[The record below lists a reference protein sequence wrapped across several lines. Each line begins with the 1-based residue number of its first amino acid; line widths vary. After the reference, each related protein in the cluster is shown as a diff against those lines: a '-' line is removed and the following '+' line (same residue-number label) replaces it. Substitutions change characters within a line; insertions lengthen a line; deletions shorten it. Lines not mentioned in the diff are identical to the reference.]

1 MILAQMLYEETGKRS
16 GPAYASDIMKGY
28 EVRSKAADFRAQE
41 TIRETTQR
49 INDASKGV
57 NQLKVEFKTLFL
69 HNFKSHRDLT
79 VNFGEMTKITGDNAK
94 GKSSVLKQSHGYCI
108 AWTCWEASQTQ
119 HQLTMNTIIH

>member
-49 INDASKGV
+49 INDASKG
-57 NQLKVEFKTLFL
+57 
-69 HNFKSHRDLT
+69 
-79 VNFGEMTKITGDNAK
+79 GEPIE
-94 GKSSVLKQSHGYCI
+94 SRV
-108 AWTCWEASQTQ
+108 
-119 HQLTMNTIIH
+119 

>member
-94 GKSSVLKQSHGYCI
+94 GSLPSWKQSHGYCI